1 MNIDSKGENI
11 LRKLADDERNID
23 YKNLLFKSDSLA
35 INNYDSFKRFG
46 TLYDFLIDL
55 LNERINLNKTAI
67 KQNEMIKK

>member
-23 YKNLLFKSDSLA
+23 YKTLLFESDSPA
-35 INNYDSFKRFG
+35 INNYDFFKRFG

>member
-46 TLYDFLIDL
+46 TFGDL